1 MKKNE
6 IHTEFYENGEK
17 RFEGTFKNGKK
28 DGFFTWWYKN
38 GKKEYEGTYSE
49 GKKLSV
55 EEWNEDGSAKE

>member
-1 MKKNE
+1 MKICFIKW
-6 IHTEFYENGEK
+6 INGASYK
-17 RFEGTFKNGKK
+17 GGWKNGKK
-28 DGFFTWWYKN
+28 DGLFTWWYKN

>member
-1 MKKNE
+1 MKKNG
-6 IHTEFYENGEK
+6 IHTEFYE
-17 RFEGTFKNGKK
+17 
-28 DGFFTWWYKN
+28 N